1 MVKHTDISTGIYHVL
16 STYFIALSMVRC
28 VVGFRGKRTKAI
40 GDGHKTIGRITMRVF
55 LFLYSKQ
62 MLT

>member
-16 STYFIALSMVRC
+16 STYFIALSMVRRC

-40 GDGHKTIGRITMRVF
+40 GDGHKTIGRITM
-55 LFLYSKQ
+55 
-62 MLT
+62 